1 MKNQKLNTKMDY
13 LRSNKFAK
21 DTVDVMLDDMK
32 DLETWSVYNDDKYQ
46 DEILELKERVE
57 NLKQCL
63 KMKK

>member
-1 MKNQKLNTKMDY
+1 MDY